1 MKIKINKLRN
11 IVHNVLLEMSVYNDP
26 IPSGSTVTIL
36 ESELDISKLDN
47 IQQDLE
53 PNIKPKGLFYGCGSE
68 WADFVNNP
76 SNEMSSWHKKGK
88 FMYSLKIKYTSLD
101 KPDRGAVLKIDSDE
115 KFEEFLKSFDT
126 GYDLIEWNFVAS
138 NFGGIELCPLPDGP
152 MWLRTWDVSQ
162 GCVWNKKAIVDY
174 KLMSQS
180 NKIMS
185 QVLQQY
191 PQMDED
197 LEYFEYNYPGAGWEN
212 LTIKDFLDEYEGWV
226 DNKGDWEDGW
236 LDNRTSALVA
246 LQCLIYDG
254 NENRMGWENLAY
266 SGLDFND
273 IYEMTEKACKRYNI
287 KVPPGLEDVADDL
300 QDNQDQDRDLGS
312 DWRDKWDY

>member
-1 MKIKINKLRN
+1 MKVRLPKLKSIIR
-11 IVHNVLLEMSVYNDP
+11 NVLLEMSVYSDP
-26 IPSGSTVTIL
+26 IPENATVTIL
-36 ESELDISKLDN
+36 ENELDLSRLDK
-47 IQQDLE
+47 IQQNLA

-76 SNEMSSWHKKGK
+76 SNAMMKWHKKGK
-88 FMYSLKIKYTSLD
+88 FMYSLKVKYTSLN

-115 KFEEFLKSFDT
+115 KFKEFLESFN
-126 GYDLIEWNFVAS
+126 GHDLIEWNVVAS

-162 GCVWNKKAIVDY
+162 GCVWNKEAIVDY

-180 NKIMS
+180 NKLMS

-191 PQMDED
+191 PKMDED
-197 LEYFEYNYPGAGWEN
+197 LEYYEHNYPGDNWQN
-212 LTIKDFLDEYEGWV
+212 LTVKEFLDKYDGWV
-226 DNKGDWEDGW
+226 NDKYDWEDGW
-236 LDNRTSALVA
+236 LDNKTSAIVA

-254 NENRMGWENLAY
+254 NENTMGWEELAY
-266 SGLDFND
+266 SGLDFHD
-273 IYEMTEKACKRYNI
+273 IYEMTEKACERYNI
-287 KVPPGLEDVADDL
+287 NVPPGLEDVADDI
-300 QDNQDQDRDLGS
+300 QDNQDQDQDLGS